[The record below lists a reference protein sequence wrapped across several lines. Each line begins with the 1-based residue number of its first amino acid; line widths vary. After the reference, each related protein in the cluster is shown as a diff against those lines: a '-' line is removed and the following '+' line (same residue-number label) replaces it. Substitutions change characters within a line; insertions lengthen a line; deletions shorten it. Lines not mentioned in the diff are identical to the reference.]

1 MGMMWFAIGLI
12 VGVTPIVAN
21 VANSRFEIDL
31 WGWLGMAVGEFMILF
46 AIAWTVA
53 SFAEGEPRAASMGAI
68 MFGAPGL
75 VAMAAS
81 WRLFARKRV
90 VTHPQ

>member
-1 MGMMWFAIGLI
+1 MGMLWFVIGLI
-12 VGVTPIVAN
+12 VGVTPIVAYA
-21 VANSRFEIDL
+21 ANSRFEFDL

-75 VAMAAS
+75 VAMTVS
-81 WRLFARKRV
+81 WRLFVRKRTV
-90 VTHPQ
+90 KQPR